1 MVCAVLSVSHLCM
14 HVSSSSSN
22 YNSFARFRDKSMLTH
37 CVFLFMVLQ
46 VIQRKRRDFLDPSSR
61 DNMARLNN
69 DLADIH
75 DIMKKNIQEV

>member
-1 MVCAVLSVSHLCM
+1 
-14 HVSSSSSN
+14 
-22 YNSFARFRDKSMLTH
+22 MLTH

>member
-1 MVCAVLSVSHLCM
+1 LQARVNAAIMMGLLMSQSVE
-14 HVSSSSSN
+14 
-22 YNSFARFRDKSMLTH
+22 LTH
-37 CVFLFMVLQ
+37 NAFLFIVLQ

>member
-1 MVCAVLSVSHLCM
+1 MTASFLCK
-14 HVSSSSSN
+14 HVSSSS
-22 YNSFARFRDKSMLTH
+22 YNGCARLQNVELTH
-37 CVFLFMVLQ
+37 NAFLLVVFQ

-75 DIMKKNIQEV
+75 DIMKKNIQEVL